1 MYKILKFIYDKEK
14 KYVTCMKMGQHNGQ
28 LTTIRELIQEMFEKN
43 KCLPGAKFKRVAYI
57 H

>member
-28 LTTIRELIQEMFEKN
+28 LT
-43 KCLPGAKFKRVAYI
+43 KRTNSLS
-57 H
+57 